1 MNHPAE
7 LAIHSFLQNV
17 MLGKASM
24 NKATINRVAKDVKD
38 ALGRQFS
45 GRGKKDFKLRMS
57 NIGRKKCQLWFDK
70 NEPENK
76 IAESPFFIINM
87 ILGDIVEAVF
97 KGLLR
102 ASDVKFG
109 DSEQVTLQIEDD
121 KIDGTYDLVINGK
134 VDDVKSSSPWSYEN
148 KFKDFETLQGKDS
161 FGYVSQ
167 LVGYAKAKGVPVGG
181 WWVVNKANGN
191 FKYVSANGVDV
202 DSELKKIKE
211 TIDYINNDEPFERC
225 YEPVE
230 ETYYGKPSGNLK
242 LGIECSLCSYREKCW
257 DDLKVLP
264 SMVSRS
270 ATPPLINYVYLAD
283 AQDTVQE

>member
-270 ATPPLINYVYLAD
+270 VTPPLINYVYLAD

>member
-225 YEPVE
+225 FDDIP

>member
-109 DSEQVTLQIEDD
+109 DSEQVTLEIEDD

>member
-7 LAIHSFLQNV
+7 LAVHSFLQKV
-17 MLGKASM
+17 MLGKA
-24 NKATINRVAKDVKD
+24 NVDGAILDLVAKDVRESLD
-38 ALGRQFS
+38 RQFS
-45 GRGKKDFKLRMS
+45 GGKKEFKLRMS

-191 FKYVSANGVDV
+191 FKYVSAHGVDV

-211 TIDYINNDEPFERC
+211 TIDYINNNEPFERC

>member
-225 YEPVE
+225 YEPVK

-242 LGIECSLCSYREKCW
+242 LGIECSLCSYRDKCW

>member
-148 KFKDFETLQGKDS
+148 KFKDF
-161 FGYVSQ
+161 
-167 LVGYAKAKGVPVGG
+167 
-181 WWVVNKANGN
+181 
-191 FKYVSANGVDV
+191 
-202 DSELKKIKE
+202 
-211 TIDYINNDEPFERC
+211 
-225 YEPVE
+225 
-230 ETYYGKPSGNLK
+230 
-242 LGIECSLCSYREKCW
+242 
-257 DDLKVLP
+257 
-264 SMVSRS
+264 
-270 ATPPLINYVYLAD
+270 
-283 AQDTVQE
+283 

>member
-7 LAIHSFLQNV
+7 VAIHAFLQNV

>member
-57 NIGRKKCQLWFDK
+57 NIGRKKCQLWCDK

-76 IAESPFFIINM
+76 IAEAPFFIINM

>member
-148 KFKDFETLQGKDS
+148 KFKDLETLQGKDS

-270 ATPPLINYVYLAD
+270 VTPPLINYVYLAD

>member
-211 TIDYINNDEPFERC
+211 TIDYINNNEPFERC

-283 AQDTVQE
+283 AQNTVQE

>member
-109 DSEQVTLQIEDD
+109 DSEQVTLQIDDD

-211 TIDYINNDEPFERC
+211 TIDYINNDEPVERC

>member
-242 LGIECSLCSYREKCW
+242 LGIECILCSYREKCW